1 MDNSYV
7 EDSLEAAE
15 RAFRDTRGQTVETGL
30 DIDDAATIQLR
41 KACRLLTAAQA
52 LNDQNG
58 YYTVVIEASFVA
70 VERSIQA
77 FLLERGYS
85 EPQDLRY
92 GHTDGY
98 ERAAEVNLFSSEFG
112 DRLTEHWAQNRADI
126 YYREAPASAEQ
137 ATAMLELAEDIH
149 QYILDFASLLPNC
162 LCESATNG

>member
-1 MDNSYV
+1 MDDSYV
-7 EDSLEAAE
+7 DESLTAAE
-15 RAFRDTRGQTVETGL
+15 QAFRDPRDHTVEAGL

-41 KACRLLTAAQA
+41 KACRLLTAAEA
-52 LNDQNG
+52 LNEQNG
-58 YYTVVIEASFVA
+58 YFTVVIEASFVA

-85 EPQDLRY
+85 EPRDLRY
-92 GHTDGY
+92 GHTEVY

-112 DRLTEHWAQNRADI
+112 NRLTEHWAQNRADI

-149 QYILDFASLLPNC
+149 KYILDFASLSPTC
-162 LCESATNG
+162 LCD

>member
-1 MDNSYV
+1 MDDSYV
-7 EDSLEAAE
+7 DESLTAAE
-15 RAFRDTRGQTVETGL
+15 QAFRDPRDHTVEAGL

-52 LNDQNG
+52 LNEQNG
-58 YYTVVIEASFVA
+58 YFTVVIEASFVA

-85 EPQDLRY
+85 EPRDLRY
-92 GHTDGY
+92 GHTEVY

-112 DRLTEHWAQNRADI
+112 NRLTEHWAQNRADI

-149 QYILDFASLLPNC
+149 KYILDFASLSPTC
-162 LCESATNG
+162 LCD